1 MVFSSV
7 TFLFLFLPVV
17 LGIYFLTPT
26 RLKNHVLLVASLIF
40 YAWGEKVFVLVM
52 VFSILLNYA
61 SALLIERYRERK
73 RDRLVLIISLVAN
86 LALLIGFKYANFL
99 ADNLNVLLRMVGAA
113 TITLQPIHL
122 PIGISFFTFHA
133 ISYVV
138 DVYRKEVK
146 ADPNPA
152 GIALYITLFSQLVA
166 GPILRYH
173 DVAGQIAQR
182 FVALDDFAEGVRRF
196 IIGFGKKMLIANTLA
211 VPADAIFGLPPGS
224 LTVSVAWL
232 GAICYALQLYFDFS
246 GYSDMA
252 IGLGRMFGFK
262 FNENFNYPYI
272 SQSVT
277 EFWRRWHI
285 SLSSWFRD
293 YLYIPLGGNRYGS
306 ARTYG
311 NLIFVFFI
319 CGLWHGASWSFI
331 FWGLFHGALLVV
343 ERLVLNDG
351 LKRAWPAVRHAYL
364 IFVVLI
370 GWVFFRADN
379 LSHAVVYLSAMF
391 GVAQITAAASPLALY
406 LNAEVVLMLLIGV
419 FACMPIFPA
428 VRGQVVA
435 GHWKKL
441 ATDQPLV
448 AGAQLAL
455 YIGIFSLSVLWL
467 ASGTHNP
474 FIYFRF

>member
-17 LGIYFLTPT
+17 LGIYFITPT

-52 VFSILLNYA
+52 LFSIVLNYA

-73 RDRLVLIISLVAN
+73 RDRLVLIVSLVAN
-86 LALLIGFKYANFL
+86 LGLLIAFKYANFL
-99 ADNLNVLLRMVGAA
+99 ADNLNILLRMVGAA

-173 DVAGQIAQR
+173 DVAGQIARR
-182 FVALDDFAEGVRRF
+182 FVVLDDFAEGVRRF
-196 IIGFGKKMLIANTLA
+196 IIGLGKKMLIANALA
-211 VPADAIFGLPPGS
+211 VPADEIFGLPPGS
-224 LTVSVAWL
+224 LTVSAAWL

-272 SQSVT
+272 SESIT

-285 SLSSWFRD
+285 SLSTWFRD

-331 FWGLFHGALLVV
+331 VWGLFHGALLVI
-343 ERLVLNDG
+343 ERLALNDW
-351 LKRAWPAVRHAYL
+351 LKRTWPVVRHVYL
-364 IFVVLI
+364 VMAVLI
-370 GWVFFRADN
+370 GWVFFRAEN
-379 LSHAVVYLSAMF
+379 LSHALDYLQVMF
-391 GVAQITAAASPLALY
+391 GVAPVAVGAGKLALY
-406 LNAEVVLMLLIGV
+406 LDSEVAVMLLVGV
-419 FACMPIFPA
+419 LASMPIFPA
-428 VRGQVVA
+428 VRAKVDN

-441 ATDQPLV
+441 ATNQPV
-448 AGAQLAL
+448 AACAQLAL
-455 YIGIFSLSVLWL
+455 YIGIFAVSVLWL

>member
-1 MVFSSV
+1 MVFSST

-17 LGIYFLTPT
+17 LVLYFASPD
-26 RLKNHVLLVASLIF
+26 RLKNLILLAASLFF
-40 YAWGEKVFVLVM
+40 YAWGEKVFVVVMLV
-52 VFSILLNYA
+52 SILLNYA
-61 SALLIERYRERK
+61 SALLIEHYRERK
-73 RDRLVLIISLVAN
+73 LDRAVLIASLVAN
-86 LALLIGFKYANFL
+86 LGLLVAFKYANFL
-99 ADNLNVLLRMVGAA
+99 ADNLNALLGLCGVAP
-113 TITLQPIHL
+113 ITLPPIHL

-138 DVYRKEVK
+138 DVYRKEVQ
-146 ADPNPA
+146 ADRNPA
-152 GIALYITLFSQLVA
+152 GIALYITLFSQLIA

-173 DVAGQIAQR
+173 EVAGQIAR
-182 FVALDDFAEGVRRF
+182 RVVGLDDFAVGVRRF

-211 VPADAIFGLPPGS
+211 VPADEIFGLPSGS
-224 LTVSVAWL
+224 LSSSVAWL
-232 GAICYALQLYFDFS
+232 GVICYALQLYFDFS

-262 FNENFNYPYI
+262 FNENFNYPYV

-293 YLYIPLGGNRYGS
+293 YLYIPLGGNRYGT

-331 FWGLFHGALLVV
+331 IWGLLHGALLVV
-343 ERLVLNDG
+343 ERLALGDWLRRTPPV
-351 LKRAWPAVRHAYL
+351 VRHAYL
-364 IFVVLI
+364 VLAI
-370 GWVFFRADN
+370 LVGWVFFRADN
-379 LSHAVVYLSAMF
+379 LAHAITFLAAMF
-391 GVAQITAAASPLALY
+391 GAAPTVGAGTKLALY
-406 LNAEVVLMLLIGV
+406 LNSEVAVMLGIGIIASLPV
-419 FACMPIFPA
+419 FPA
-428 VRGQVVA
+428 VRA
-435 GHWKKL
+435 L
-441 ATDQPLV
+441 ALGKRWQGLPAVQT
-448 AGAQLAL
+448 GLALARVSL
-455 YIGIFSLSVLWL
+455 YIGVFSLALLWL

>member
-1 MVFSSV
+1 MVFSSI

-17 LGIYFLTPT
+17 LLIYFLSPT
-26 RLKNHVLLVASLIF
+26 RWKNNVLLVASLIF

-52 VFSILLNYA
+52 LVSILLNYA
-61 SALLIERYRERK
+61 SALLIERFRERK
-73 RDRLVLIISLVAN
+73 RDRVVLIISLVAN
-86 LALLIGFKYANFL
+86 LGLLIGFKYANFL
-99 ADNLNVLLRMVGAA
+99 ADNLNVLLGMVGAA

-173 DVAGQIAQR
+173 EVAGQIARR
-182 FVALDDFAEGVRRF
+182 FVALDDFAIGVRRF

-211 VPADAIFGLPPGS
+211 VPADQIFGLPPGS
-224 LTVSVAWL
+224 LTAGVAWL

-262 FNENFNYPYI
+262 FNENFNYPYV
-272 SQSVT
+272 SKSVT

-293 YLYIPLGGNRYGS
+293 YLYIPLGGNRYS
-306 ARTYG
+306 TARTYG
-311 NLIFVFFI
+311 NLVFVFFI

-331 FWGLFHGALLVV
+331 IWGLFHGVLLVI
-343 ERLVLNDG
+343 ERVFLGDL
-351 LKRAWPAVRHAYL
+351 LKRSWPVVRHAYL
-364 IFVVLI
+364 ILAVLI
-370 GWVFFRADN
+370 GWVFFRAEN
-379 LSHAVVYLSAMF
+379 LSQAITYLSAMF
-391 GVAQITAAASPLALY
+391 GFSPVAATATKLASH
-406 LNAEVVLMLLIGV
+406 LNAEIVVMLLVGAIASVPV
-419 FACMPIFPA
+419 FPKVQQMMTEERWKRLA
-428 VRGQVVA
+428 GQPVIEFARLGMYVA
-435 GHWKKL
+435 
-441 ATDQPLV
+441 
-448 AGAQLAL
+448 
-455 YIGIFSLSVLWL
+455 IFSFSVLWL

>member
-1 MVFSSV
+1 MVFSSI
-7 TFLFLFLPVV
+7 TFLFLFLPLV
-17 LGIYFLTPT
+17 LLIYFLSPT
-26 RLKNHVLLVASLIF
+26 RLKNNVLLAASLIF
-40 YAWGEKVFVLVM
+40 YAWGEKAYVLVM
-52 VFSILLNYA
+52 VVSILLNYA
-61 SALLIERYRERK
+61 SALLIERFRERK
-73 RDRLVLIISLVAN
+73 RDRVVLIVSLVAN
-86 LALLIGFKYANFL
+86 LGLLVGFKYANFL
-99 ADNLNVLLRMVGAA
+99 ADNLNILLRIAGAT

-138 DVYRKEVK
+138 DVYRREVK

-173 DVAGQIAQR
+173 DVAGQIAKR
-182 FVALDDFAEGVRRF
+182 FVGVDDFAEGVRRF

-211 VPADAIFGLPPGS
+211 VPADEIFGLPPGS
-224 LTVSVAWL
+224 LTVTIAWL

-285 SLSSWFRD
+285 SLSTWFRD
-293 YLYIPLGGNRYGS
+293 YLYIPLGGNRYSS

-311 NLIFVFFI
+311 NLLLVFFI

-331 FWGLFHGALLVV
+331 IWGLFHGALLVV
-343 ERLVLNDG
+343 ERLTLNDR
-351 LKRAWPAVRHAYL
+351 LKRAWPAVRHTYL
-364 IFVVLI
+364 VLAVLI
-370 GWVFFRADN
+370 GWVFFRADT
-379 LSHAVVYLSAMF
+379 LSHAVSYLSAMF
-391 GVAQITAAASPLALY
+391 GLLPGTVAATRLAVY
-406 LNAEVVLMLLIGV
+406 LNAEVAVMLVVGVLASL
-419 FACMPIFPA
+419 PIFPA
-428 VRGQVVA
+428 IRTWAASTPQRKA
-435 GHWKKL
+435 AL
-441 ATDQPLV
+441 EQPMVEL
-448 AGAQLAL
+448 GRFAL
-455 YIGIFSLSVLWL
+455 YLGILSLSVLWL

>member
-1 MVFSSV
+1 MVFSSI

-40 YAWGEKVFVLVM
+40 YAWGEKVFVIVMLV
-52 VFSILLNYA
+52 SILLNYA

-73 RDRLVLIISLVAN
+73 RDRLVLIVSLVAN
-86 LALLIGFKYANFL
+86 LGLLIAFKYANFL
-99 ADNLNVLLRMVGAA
+99 ADNVNVVLRMVGAA
-113 TITLQPIHL
+113 TITLQSIHL

-146 ADPNPA
+146 ADPSPA

-173 DVAGQIAQR
+173 DVAGQIAKR
-182 FVALDDFAEGVRRF
+182 MVGLDDFAEGVRRF

-211 VPADAIFGLPPGS
+211 VPADAIFGLPPGT
-224 LTVSVAWL
+224 LTIGMAWL

-285 SLSSWFRD
+285 SLSTWFRD
-293 YLYIPLGGNRYGS
+293 YLYIPLGGNRYGA

-331 FWGLFHGALLVV
+331 VWGLFHGALLVV
-343 ERLVLNDG
+343 ERLGLNDW
-351 LKRAWPAVRHAYL
+351 LKRSWPMVRHAYL
-364 IFVVLI
+364 VLAVLV
-370 GWVFFRADN
+370 GWVFFRAEN
-379 LSHAVVYLSAMF
+379 LSHAVGYLSAMF
-391 GVAQITAAASPLALY
+391 GLAPVVATTSKLALY
-406 LNAEVVLMLLIGV
+406 LNAEVAVMLVVGV
-419 FACMPIFPA
+419 IASTPVFPA
-428 VRGQVVA
+428 VRAQVAA
-435 GHWKKL
+435 GRWKEL
-441 ATDQPLV
+441 AANQPLI

-455 YIGIFSLSVLWL
+455 YLSIFSLSVLWL

>member
-1 MVFSSV
+1 MVFSSI

-17 LGIYFLTPT
+17 LLIYFLSPT
-26 RLKNHVLLVASLIF
+26 RLKNHVLLAASLIF

-52 VFSILLNYA
+52 VVSILVNYA
-61 SALLIERYRERK
+61 SALLIERFRERK
-73 RDRLVLIISLVAN
+73 RDRVVLIVSLVAN
-86 LALLIGFKYANFL
+86 LGLLVAFKYANFL
-99 ADNLNVLLRMVGAA
+99 ADNLNILLRLVGAT

-173 DVAGQIAQR
+173 EVAGQIARR
-182 FVALDDFAEGVRRF
+182 FVVLDDFAEGVRRF
-196 IIGFGKKMLIANTLA
+196 IVGFGKKMLIANTLA
-211 VPADAIFGLPPGS
+211 LPADEIFGLPPNT

-262 FNENFNYPYI
+262 FNENFNYPYV

-293 YLYIPLGGNRYGS
+293 YLYIPLGGNRYS
-306 ARTYG
+306 TARTYG
-311 NLIFVFFI
+311 NLVFVFFV

-331 FWGLFHGALLVV
+331 VWGLFHGLLLVV
-343 ERLVLNDG
+343 ERVALGDW
-351 LKRAWPAVRHAYL
+351 LKRSWPAVRHAYL
-364 IFVVLI
+364 ILVVLI
-370 GWVFFRADN
+370 GWVFFRAEN
-379 LSHAVVYLSAMF
+379 LSQAASYLSAMF
-391 GVAQITAAASPLALY
+391 GFVPVTAAATKLALY
-406 LNAEVVLMLLIGV
+406 LNSETVVMLLVGTL
-419 FACMPIFPA
+419 ASLPIFPKVQA
-428 VRGQVVA
+428 LMATER
-435 GHWKKL
+435 WKKL
-441 ATDQPLV
+441 TTIQPALE
-448 AGAQLAL
+448 LARLGL
-455 YIGIFSLSVLWL
+455 YLGIFSIAVLWL